1 MIQELKKN
9 YQAKFDQLCKDFLT
23 KYNGHSFLK
32 NHTRLVD
39 ALLLDLSTS
48 LNLAG
53 NISLV
58 AVGGYGRQELFPYS
72 DIDILILVPE
82 DLNQL
87 DKDKITA
94 FVTACWDLGLKIGH
108 SVRTIKEN
116 RMEMHKDIKTTTN
129 LLESRLI
136 KGSKK
141 EFLELQKSIVNEINP
156 RQFYVEKLREQNA
169 RHKKFRDSAYQLEP
183 NIKESPGGLRDLHM
197 VLWLA
202 SSQNKGNTFKQI
214 LSNHVID
221 REEFNKVR
229 FHLNRITKRRMLLH
243 LLAGR
248 AEDRLVFDLQNRL
261 AEHLGYQNSEYKKSS
276 ELVMK
281 SYYKSVNYV
290 ILFNEIIIKK
300 LDPLEHKNTA
310 VEHKLPLY
318 EYDNLLEID
327 KSYQGSFINH
337 LFDPFLVFQEKKHIV
352 GFGPNLLGLLD
363 TTSKRINKS
372 IRDDASI
379 RDNFFRL
386 LKGDNKVNRSFRL
399 LNKCNI
405 LGKYIPPFGRVVAQM
420 QHDLFHI
427 YTVDEH
433 TLNVIENIRRF
444 SKTKLEHEFPECHR
458 IFVNFD
464 KPYLLYLGA
473 IFHDIAKGR
482 GGDHSEKGEKVAK
495 RFGGWFGLTTADTN
509 MVSWL
514 VKSHLKLSQVAQKED
529 LSDPQVIQRF
539 AHFIQDQYRLD
550 ALYLLTVAD
559 IRATSPHVWNQ
570 WKATLLKDLY
580 NATSTYFANSVMSP
594 EDIINKRK
602 KAAQVI
608 LDGYRIS
615 VKATKPIWAGLGNDY
630 FYKFDEHDIAWH
642 SRVLINYQASHGSLI
657 KAHHCRDGNGLE
669 ILIYTK
675 NTSNAFL
682 KITNFFYV
690 NQLDVAQAK
699 IHTTENGYAL
709 DIFNVLIEEN
719 ASTSYQHLFQH
730 IEAELTKIIDSQAAL
745 PETISLRKTRQAAH
759 HQINTNISYHYLP
772 NGLIEFHVI
781 TDGQQG
787 LLSLIANEINKNG
800 FSIANAKINTLG
812 GRAEDFFLLTPM
824 KKTSPANLKN
834 LETSIKDQLLINAKQ
849 PT

>member
-9 YQAKFDQLCKDFLT
+9 YQAKFKRLCKEFLSVHKGQAFLT
-23 KYNGHSFLK
+23 K
-32 NHTRLVD
+32 HTRLVD
-39 ALLLDLSTS
+39 GLLVNLSKS
-48 LNLAG
+48 LSIESHIL
-53 NISLV
+53 LV
-58 AVGGYGRQELFPYS
+58 AVGGYGRKELYPYS
-72 DIDILILVPE
+72 DIDILILIPE
-82 DLNQL
+82 NLTQTDQE
-87 DKDKITA
+87 KITA

-116 RMEMHKDIKTTTN
+116 RIEMHKDIKTTTN
-129 LLESRLI
+129 LLESRLLV
-136 KGSKK
+136 GSKK
-141 EFLELQKSIVNEINP
+141 NFLALKVSISSEINQ
-156 RQFYVEKLREQNA
+156 RQFYIQKLQEQNA

-197 VLWLA
+197 VLWIA
-202 SSQNKGNTFKQI
+202 SSQNKGNTFKQ
-214 LSNHVID
+214 LLAKNVLD

-229 FHLNRITKRRMLLH
+229 FHLNRISKRRMLLH

-248 AEDRLVFDLQNRL
+248 AEDRLVFDLQNQL
-261 AEHLGYQNSEYKKSS
+261 AEHLGYQSSGYKKAS

-281 SYYKSVNYV
+281 NYYKSVNYI
-290 ILFNEIIIKK
+290 ILFNEIILKR
-300 LDPLEHKNTA
+300 LDPLQHKNTSIT
-310 VEHKLPLY
+310 HTLPLY

-327 KSYQGSFINH
+327 QSYQGSFLKH
-337 LFDPFLVFQEKKHIV
+337 LFDPFLVFQDNKHLI

-363 TTSKRINKS
+363 TNSKLINRS
-372 IRDDASI
+372 IRKDEST
-379 RDNFFRL
+379 RDNFFKVL
-386 LKGDNKVNRSFRL
+386 NGNNKVNRSLRL

-433 TLNVIENIRRF
+433 TLNVVENIRRF
-444 SKTKLEHEFPECHR
+444 SKAKLKHEFPECHR
-458 IFVNFD
+458 IFTGFD

-495 RFGGWFGLTTADTN
+495 RFARSFGLSIEDTN
-509 MVSWL
+509 LIAWL

-529 LSDPQVIQRF
+529 LSDPSVIQRF
-539 AHFIQDQYRLD
+539 TAFITTQYRLD

-580 NATSTYFANSVMSP
+580 NATSTYFANSFMSP

-615 VKATKPIWAGLGNDY
+615 LKATKPIWAGLGNDY

-709 DIFNVLIEEN
+709 DVFNVLIEEN

-730 IEAELTKIIDSQAAL
+730 IEAELTKIIDTQAAL

-759 HQINTNISYHYLP
+759 HQIKTNISYHYLP

-781 TDGQQG
+781 TDGQRG

>member
-9 YQAKFDQLCKDFLT
+9 YQAKFKRLCKEFLSVHKGQAFLT
-23 KYNGHSFLK
+23 K
-32 NHTRLVD
+32 HTRLVD
-39 ALLLDLSTS
+39 GLLVNLSKS
-48 LNLAG
+48 LSIESHIL
-53 NISLV
+53 LV
-58 AVGGYGRQELFPYS
+58 AVGGYGRKELYPYS
-72 DIDILILVPE
+72 DIDILILIPE
-82 DLNQL
+82 NLTQTDQE
-87 DKDKITA
+87 KITA

-116 RMEMHKDIKTTTN
+116 RIEMHKDIKTTTN
-129 LLESRLI
+129 LLESRLLV
-136 KGSKK
+136 GSKK
-141 EFLELQKSIVNEINP
+141 NFLALKVSISSEINQ
-156 RQFYVEKLREQNA
+156 RQFYIQKLQEQNA

-197 VLWLA
+197 VLWIA
-202 SSQNKGNTFKQI
+202 SSQNKGNTFKQ
-214 LSNHVID
+214 LLAKNVLD

-229 FHLNRITKRRMLLH
+229 FHLNRISKRRMLLH

-248 AEDRLVFDLQNRL
+248 AEDRLVFDLQNQL
-261 AEHLGYQNSEYKKSS
+261 AEHLGYQSSGYKKAS

-281 SYYKSVNYV
+281 NYYKSVNYI
-290 ILFNEIIIKK
+290 ILFNEIILKR
-300 LDPLEHKNTA
+300 LDPLQHKNTSIT
-310 VEHKLPLY
+310 HTLPLY

-327 KSYQGSFINH
+327 QSYQGSFLKH
-337 LFDPFLVFQEKKHIV
+337 LFDPFLVFQDNKHLI

-363 TTSKRINKS
+363 TNSKLINRSVRKDES
-372 IRDDASI
+372 T
-379 RDNFFRL
+379 RDNFFKVL
-386 LKGDNKVNRSFRL
+386 NGNNKVNRSLRL

-433 TLNVIENIRRF
+433 TLNVVENIRRF
-444 SKTKLEHEFPECHR
+444 SKAKLKHEFPECHR
-458 IFVNFD
+458 IFTGFD

-495 RFGGWFGLTTADTN
+495 RFARSFGLSIEDTN
-509 MVSWL
+509 LIAWL

-529 LSDPQVIQRF
+529 LSDPSVIQRF
-539 AHFIQDQYRLD
+539 TAFITTQYRLD

-580 NATSTYFANSVMSP
+580 NATSTYFANSFMSP

-615 VKATKPIWAGLGNDY
+615 LKATKPIWAGLGNDY

-709 DIFNVLIEEN
+709 DVFNVLIEEN

-730 IEAELTKIIDSQAAL
+730 IEAELTKIIDTQAAL

-759 HQINTNISYHYLP
+759 HQIKTNISYHYLP

-781 TDGQQG
+781 TDGQRG